1 MFFQRY
7 NIYLNDDTVFEVYE
21 PYELPWEK
29 SLFRSYEK
37 AKENGAITAT
47 LRDGTEICVLKKNI
61 KYIRMTSV
69 EKVW

>member
-7 NIYLNDDTVFEVYE
+7 LIYLNDNTVFEVYE

-29 SLFRSYEK
+29 SFFRMYEK
-37 AKENGAITAT
+37 AKDNSAVTAS

-61 KYIRMTSV
+61 KYIRMISV